1 MQQKKNRRPSRTA
14 RRLRGIEERLD
25 IIICGINRIN
35 AKLLTV
41 ERQQREQFTDAT
53 INNLHVSALRMKEMA
68 DKERQAVKERYGKIC
83 I

>member
-35 AKLLTV
+35 SRLLTV
-41 ERQQREQFTDAT
+41 ERQQREDFRDVT
-53 INNLHVSALRMKEMA
+53 IKRLKASAIRMKEMA
-68 DKERQAVKERYGKIC
+68 DKERQAVKERYGKSC